1 MAMGDDEGR
10 LKELLDGNLSA
21 EDLESDPMLTK
32 LAERIYGEDFIE
44 AMGLSRGDAQRALSE
59 SLSDD
64 DEEDLEPVPNTRAS
78 TRMAQATKT
87 IN

>member
-1 MAMGDDEGR
+1 MGRRRLRRLLVSMTSASNVQGIQHRSVLQQAFPDPAWLAKCLELDDTH
-10 LKELLDGNLSA
+10 
-21 EDLESDPMLTK
+21 P
-32 LAERIYGEDFIE
+32 
-44 AMGLSRGDAQRALSE
+44 QRQSQ
-59 SLSDD
+59 DD